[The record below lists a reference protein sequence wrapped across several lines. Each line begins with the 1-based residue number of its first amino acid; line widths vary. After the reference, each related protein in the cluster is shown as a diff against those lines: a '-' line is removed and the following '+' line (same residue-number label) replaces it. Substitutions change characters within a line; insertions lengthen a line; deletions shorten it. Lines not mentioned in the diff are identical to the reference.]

1 MAQRE
6 SWRWWCV
13 LGCLPVL
20 AACAGNG
27 DQSAWRVMQEQQNQQ
42 AQLRAREEAELNAQA
57 ANEPG
62 MLRTLAQQNYSQ
74 QRYFAALAYVDDYRR
89 RFGNIDGLEAIR
101 ADALMKTG
109 QPDASRQEYEAMLR
123 TANRAQG
130 LHGLGLLAGEA
141 GDYVLAERHFREAA
155 ALAPTQPEIL
165 NDLAYARINL
175 GDYAGARIPLGQA
188 LELGREESTVL
199 ANMALLLML
208 EGRMADARQL
218 MNGAGLSEESQ
229 AGIAVQA
236 ARIRAQG
243 VLGAAWQS
251 PTASDARLAAAVP
264 PAADVAGVAG
274 APVVTRA
281 PAAPESGAAMSG
293 TQALAAPVVA
303 PAAAP
308 VAAPVAAPAAALD
321 SGRVAIVPLSAAGS
335 DGSRRAAQAPQAS
348 GRDEMD
354 AGLLR
359 RVLERFR

>member
-1 MAQRE
+1 MARRE
-6 SWRWWCV
+6 SWRRWCV

-243 VLGAAWQS
+243 VQGAAWQS
-251 PTASDARLAAAVP
+251 PASSDVVQATAVPATAAV
-264 PAADVAGVAG
+264 AGAAG

-281 PAAPESGAAMSG
+281 AAAPGSVAVVSGA
-293 TQALAAPVVA
+293 QA
-303 PAAAP
+303 PAAE
-308 VAAPVAAPAAALD
+308 AAEAGAALD

-335 DGSRRAAQAPQAS
+335 DGSRRAAQAPQAA

>member
-218 MNGAGLSEESQ
+218 MNRAGLPEESQ

-243 VLGAAWQS
+243 VQGAAWQS
-251 PTASDARLAAAVP
+251 PASSDVVQATAVPATAAV
-264 PAADVAGVAG
+264 AGAAG

-281 PAAPESGAAMSG
+281 AAAPGSVAVVSGA
-293 TQALAAPVVA
+293 QA
-303 PAAAP
+303 PAAEAD
-308 VAAPVAAPAAALD
+308 AALD
-321 SGRVAIVPLSAAGS
+321 SGRVAIVPLSVAGS
-335 DGSRRAAQAPQAS
+335 DSSRRAAQAPQAS

>member
-1 MAQRE
+1 ML
-6 SWRWWCV
+6 V
-13 LGCLPVL
+13 LL
-20 AACAGNG
+20 AACAGGG

-42 AQLRAREEAELNAQA
+42 AQLRAREDAEINAQA

-89 RFGNIDGLEAIR
+89 RFGNIEGLEGIR

-109 QPDASRQEYEAMLR
+109 QPEASRQEYEAMLR

-165 NDLAYARINL
+165 NDLAYARLNL
-175 GDYAGARIPLGQA
+175 GDYAGARVPLGQA
-188 LELGREESTVL
+188 LELGRDEATVL

-208 EGRMADARQL
+208 EGRMVDARQL
-218 MNGAGLSEESQ
+218 MNSAGLPEENQ

-243 VLGAAWQS
+243 VQGAARQ
-251 PTASDARLAAAVP
+251 AVV
-264 PAADVAGVAG
+264 PAD
-274 APVVTRA
+274 
-281 PAAPESGAAMSG
+281 G
-293 TQALAAPVVA
+293 TTSMFVA
-303 PAAAP
+303 PAMAVTAP
-308 VAAPVAAPAAALD
+308 PEAAAGSVVVSQAPPAHTLD
-321 SGRVAIVPLSAAGS
+321 TPSMVDREMDRRRVAVLPLSAANQAIGNSVAGS
-335 DGSRRAAQAPQAS
+335 AVSGPGTNVAAEARTS
-348 GRDEMD
+348 DEMN

-359 RVLERFR
+359 RMLERFR

>member
-1 MAQRE
+1 MGMPRL
-6 SWRWWCV
+6 SPRLRV
-13 LGCLPVL
+13 LLAGLPMVAVL
-20 AACAGNG
+20 SACAGSG

-109 QPDASRQEYEAMLR
+109 QPEASRQEYEAMLG

-141 GDYVLAERHFREAA
+141 GDYALAERHFREAA

-165 NDLAYARINL
+165 NDLAYARLNT

-218 MNGAGLSEESQ
+218 MNSAGVPEETQ
-229 AGIAVQA
+229 AGIALQA
-236 ARIRAQG
+236 ARIRAQR
-243 VLGAAWQS
+243 VQGAAWQ
-251 PTASDARLAAAVP
+251 
-264 PAADVAGVAG
+264 
-274 APVVTRA
+274 A
-281 PAAPESGAAMSG
+281 PAAQVPPPIVTQAPLAPMAESAGAAAE
-293 TQALAAPVVA
+293 TTVA
-303 PAAAP
+303 EPG
-308 VAAPVAAPAAALD
+308 LE
-321 SGRVAIVPLSAAGS
+321 SGRVAVVPLRAANQAGGLAGS
-335 DGSRRAAQAPQAS
+335 QAQQPPL
-348 GRDEMD
+348 RDEMD